1 MQNLYISDSAIN
13 YHGKNTIYCFFV
25 KNVYILNNPKPHI
38 ESVFGFPNSDTV
50 KSMGYFY
57 ISEARINLNF
67 IFQNHCQCLMLRLWS
82 IMNLFYVKDNW
93 LKICMYIY
101 LLFETVSIQFLSKMP
116 LIWLPPVIMDKLFIL
131 SSIDQIRRLESIAS
145 GSLGMNVLLFSI
157 VLKGNPI
164 IFV

>member
-1 MQNLYISDSAIN
+1 MS
-13 YHGKNTIYCFFV
+13 
-25 KNVYILNNPKPHI
+25 HI
-38 ESVFGFPNSDTV
+38 ESDFGFPNSDNV
-50 KSMGYFY
+50 KSIGYSYPVKAWVNRKYF
-57 ISEARINLNF
+57 
-67 IFQNHCQCLMLRLWS
+67 FQNHCQSFILRLWS

-116 LIWLPPVIMDKLFIL
+116 LIWLPPVIMGKLFIL
-131 SSIDQIRRLESIAS
+131 SSIAQIRQLESIDS
-145 GSLGMNVLLFSI
+145 GSLRMNVLLFSI

>member
-1 MQNLYISDSAIN
+1 M
-13 YHGKNTIYCFFV
+13 
-25 KNVYILNNPKPHI
+25 
-38 ESVFGFPNSDTV
+38 ESVFGFPNSDTA
-50 KSMGYFY
+50 KSMEYSY
-57 ISEARINLNF
+57 PAKAWVNLNF
-67 IFQNHCQCLMLRLWS
+67 IFQNHCQSFILRLWS

-116 LIWLPPVIMDKLFIL
+116 LIWLPPVIMGKLFIL
-131 SSIDQIRRLESIAS
+131 SSIAQIRQLESIDS
-145 GSLGMNVLLFSI
+145 GSLRMNVLLFSI